1 HTGFGFL
8 EYANNLLF
16 GKSFLHAASV
26 WGRLYII
33 TVLISGSR
41 SELPDAGSVQQE
53 NRKHFI
59 NRSYSKLN
67 WSGKT
72 GQVTSCL

>member
-1 HTGFGFL
+1 FHTGFGFL

-41 SELPDAGSVQQE
+41 SREADRFSSPHTVL
-53 NRKHFI
+53 RKQLFP
-59 NRSYSKLN
+59 
-67 WSGKT
+67 
-72 GQVTSCL
+72 VT

>member
-1 HTGFGFL
+1 FHTGFGFL

-33 TVLISGSR
+33 TVLILGSR
-41 SELPDAGSVQQE
+41 SPSFANQGD
-53 NRKHFI
+53 
-59 NRSYSKLN
+59 KLEME
-67 WSGKT
+67 SST
-72 GQVTSCL
+72 TTE